1 VHKLYAFLAVREG
14 CLDEVLEQLEKE
26 AMRFAESSPG
36 IEATVLQA
44 VSEDPIAGLYQ
55 GMRSYEAVLEL
66 RSEKD
71 ESVLLIP
78 MLADLATHLGDRI
91 FADLSGA
98 IVAEENRVAPV
109 PIRDSRYIAL
119 MRRKTGFSHDDY
131 VSYYRTSHARFG
143 RDCPGST
150 GYHQNYVDR
159 DESRRAAHACGFGI
173 WDLDSVTEI
182 YIRSAE
188 EFNQATVDNPI
199 REEAAIDEAHFIDR
213 RSMVGFCMKVAARE
227 GKC

>member
-1 VHKLYAFLAVREG
+1 MHKLYAFLAVREG
-14 CLDEVLEQLEKE
+14 CLEEVVGQLAKE
-26 AMRFAESSPG
+26 AKRFVESSPG
-36 IEATVLQA
+36 IEVTVLQA
-44 VSEDPIAGLYQ
+44 VSDDPIADLYK
-55 GMRSYEAVLEL
+55 GMRSYESVFEL

-71 ESVLLIP
+71 ESALLIP
-78 MLADLATHLGDRI
+78 MLAELATQLGDRI

-109 PIRDSRYIAL
+109 PTRDARYIAL
-119 MRRKTGFSHDDY
+119 MRRKLGFSHDDY
-131 VSYYRTSHARFG
+131 VSYYRTNHVRFG
-143 RDCPGST
+143 RECPGSI

-188 EFNQATVDNPI
+188 EFNRATADDPI
-199 REEAAIDEAHFIDR
+199 REEAGADEAVFIDR
-213 RSMVGFCMKVAARE
+213 RSMVGFCTTVAARE